1 MNFPLFHHLLRFLV
15 VTKTSPCI
23 SSRSHRKNSSW
34 RPYGFIWPFYNI
46 GRKIFERILYEN
58 VKIQADQQEK
68 VSNTTYPDRLFS
80 KRSLWYIHWHFWWF
94 ACLNVQ
100 SFKLLIQNVSS
111 YMQFI
116 LLLVDGILDDK
127 RLLNSL
133 KIDKNSL
140 FEYSNINLS
149 EIHFLKFLPSYG
161 YKFGI
166 FLKTF

>member
-1 MNFPLFHHLLRFLV
+1 
-15 VTKTSPCI
+15 
-23 SSRSHRKNSSW
+23 
-34 RPYGFIWPFYNI
+34 
-46 GRKIFERILYEN
+46 
-58 VKIQADQQEK
+58 
-68 VSNTTYPDRLFS
+68 
-80 KRSLWYIHWHFWWF
+80 
-94 ACLNVQ
+94 
-100 SFKLLIQNVSS
+100 
-111 YMQFI
+111 MQFI
-116 LLLVDGILDDK
+116 LLLVDGIRDDK

>member
-1 MNFPLFHHLLRFLV
+1 MTFSLFHHLLRFLV
-15 VTKTSPCI
+15 VTKTSPGI
-23 SSRSHRKNSSW
+23 FSRSHRKNSSW
-34 RPYGFIWPFYNI
+34 RPYRFIWPFYDI

-68 VSNTTYPDRLFS
+68 VSNTAYPDRLFS
-80 KRSLWYIHWHFWWF
+80 KWSLWYIHWHFWWF

-127 RLLNSL
+127 RLLNSF
-133 KIDKNSL
+133 KIDKNSM
-140 FEYSNINLS
+140 FEYSKIKLS
-149 EIHFLKFLPSYG
+149 EIYFLKFLPSYG